1 MESCLRNL
9 GTYSTHFVRCN
20 TVFYLIYFI
29 INVILSVFKKWIKR
43 NLYKS
48 IVIIKKRKDV
58 KTQSGDKNEN
68 RWHVYW
74 IIKRLNPNKY
84 LQVLQCNNETI
95 WIKNVIKNKTNKD
108 KRIIENKENM

>member
-1 MESCLRNL
+1 M
-9 GTYSTHFVRCN
+9 
-20 TVFYLIYFI
+20 
-29 INVILSVFKKWIKR
+29 
-43 NLYKS
+43 YKS
-48 IVIIKKRKDV
+48 IVIIKKKKDV

-95 WIKNVIKNKTNKD
+95 WIKKCDKKQNKQG
-108 KRIIENKENM
+108 